1 MKIAMIGS
9 GAAGSVFAAYLRK
22 GGAELWLVD
31 KYKAHMDKIAADGL
45 VFRTPEG
52 EEVLTGFH
60 TSATA
65 HDIGTMDMVILMVK
79 ATQTADVMADTMP
92 CIGPETV
99 VVSLQN
105 GLGNDEVLAQFVETD
120 RILYGSGLIGTEL
133 AGPGVCVSK
142 PEKGIQ
148 MHFGAVHNN
157 PKADA
162 AGKALEACFQAGG
175 CNASFDEDV
184 RPYIWKKVIANSGYN
199 GVSAVMRLKV
209 KETFAD
215 PYGHDIVMHVWKE
228 GCAVAQALGIG
239 DLWPLMEKEE
249 PNIVANLGNYYP
261 SMAQD
266 AVLHQRQTEISV
278 LNGAIARYGER
289 LGVPTPFNTVITKV
303 ISCIQNNYDKQYLGL
318 GGRVKAGMQPNK
330 LYKKQI
336 SSVCFPAHGGDLCIF
351 RRRSEIT
358 RDSRCAGSPQGLRQ
372 NKCPPAAP
380 RTTVPFRSYAQ
391 EAPAAHCSNRS
402 GCRECTARPDASET
416 PST

>member
-148 MHFGAVHNN
+148 MHFGRAQQ
-157 PKADA
+157 PEGRRRRQGA
-162 AGKALEACFQAGG
+162 
-175 CNASFDEDV
+175 
-184 RPYIWKKVIANSGYN
+184 R
-199 GVSAVMRLKV
+199 GVL
-209 KETFAD
+209 
-215 PYGHDIVMHVWKE
+215 P
-228 GCAVAQALGIG
+228 
-239 DLWPLMEKEE
+239 
-249 PNIVANLGNYYP
+249 
-261 SMAQD
+261 
-266 AVLHQRQTEISV
+266 
-278 LNGAIARYGER
+278 
-289 LGVPTPFNTVITKV
+289 
-303 ISCIQNNYDKQYLGL
+303 
-318 GGRVKAGMQPNK
+318 GGRLQ
-330 LYKKQI
+330 
-336 SSVCFPAHGGDLCIF
+336 
-351 RRRSEIT
+351 
-358 RDSRCAGSPQGLRQ
+358 
-372 NKCPPAAP
+372 
-380 RTTVPFRSYAQ
+380 
-391 EAPAAHCSNRS
+391 
-402 GCRECTARPDASET
+402 REL
-416 PST
+416 

>member
-9 GAAGSVFAAYLRK
+9 GAAGSVFAAYLRR

-31 KYKAHMDKIAADGL
+31 KYKAHMDKTAADGL

-60 TSATA
+60 TAA
-65 HDIGTMDMVILMVK
+65 DARAIGVMDMVILMVK
-79 ATQTADVMADTMP
+79 ATQTGDVMADTMP

-105 GLGNDEVLAQFVETD
+105 GLGNDEVLAQFVPED
-120 RILYGSGLIGTEL
+120 RIMYGSGLIGTEL

-148 MHFGAVHNN
+148 MHFGAVVNN
-157 PKADA
+157 PRTDA

-175 CNASFDEDV
+175 CNASFDADV

-199 GVSAVMRLKV
+199 GVSAVMRMRV
-209 KETFAD
+209 KDVFGD
-215 PYGHDIVMHVWKE
+215 PFGMKIVRHVWEE
-228 GCAVAQALGIG
+228 GCAVAEAMGIG
-239 DLWPLMEKEE
+239 DLRPLMVLEE
-249 PNIVANLGNYYP
+249 PKILAGLGNYYP

-289 LGVPTPFNTVITKV
+289 LGIPTPYNTAIAEI
-303 ISCIQNNYDKQYLGL
+303 ISCIQNNYDKQY
-318 GGRVKAGMQPNK
+318 VK
-330 LYKKQI
+330 
-336 SSVCFPAHGGDLCIF
+336 
-351 RRRSEIT
+351 R
-358 RDSRCAGSPQGLRQ
+358 
-372 NKCPPAAP
+372 
-380 RTTVPFRSYAQ
+380 
-391 EAPAAHCSNRS
+391 
-402 GCRECTARPDASET
+402 
-416 PST
+416 